1 MTDHMTITEH
11 LDHALHAVLAARV
24 TAGRVEIPSLPDDAL
39 HGALGSSEPYREAR
53 TGVRDALDDLQ
64 GSVDEDAWKKVL
76 TLEAATSQALA
87 EAVEVVWKMGW
98 STGSAAVR
106 ER

>member
-1 MTDHMTITEH
+1 MTDDTLRDH
-11 LDHALHAVLAARV
+11 LDNALGAVLAARV
-24 TAGRVEIPSLPDDAL
+24 AAGRVETPDVPDDAL
-39 HGALGSSEPYREAR
+39 HGALGQSGDYQAARVKVREAL
-53 TGVRDALDDLQ
+53 DALQ

>member
-39 HGALGSSEPYREAR
+39 HGALGSSEPYR
-53 TGVRDALDDLQ
+53 VRLPA
-64 GSVDEDAWKKVL
+64 
-76 TLEAATSQALA
+76 QAP
-87 EAVEVVWKMGW
+87 
-98 STGSAAVR
+98 
-106 ER
+106 